1 MGMGLVRIVPFMSRA
16 AIRLALAAAVFGFG
30 VSSLG
35 LNTGQALTSNIELR
49 LKVTS
54 PRMTL
59 LEVDE
64 DGLVGSPD
72 GHITFLR
79 EDGRLRMWAPINGG
93 TVELATTNFLNV
105 HAMTI
110 PAEETFWP
118 RGNGFDSEY
127 AGGSKV
133 LRLPNGDLAMIYH
146 GEHHPCAGDRAEVN
160 VGLAISDDDGATW
173 HRRGKILTAS
183 PYDFESCEERR
194 FFGAGSFSG
203 VVSPDG
209 KYLYLYHHIWHPEQ
223 SCYITVSRSEISS
236 GLGPGTWTRYY
247 QDSWSQ
253 PGLGGLGSDMWREP
267 PGQEGCMAGIPS
279 VSWNPTYKM
288 WLAVFVTFKGFAYT
302 SSPDGVNWATPRML
316 MRGVTLVA
324 PESLIDHEQY
334 IYYPSLI
341 DPRANQDGRTNKKSL
356 LIYAFGGW
364 TAAHHMVANRVEI
377 SAVQVAVPDTL
388 PPTGAGMDVM
398 KIILGALFVCGAG
411 LGLFSRNKGSNRPL
425 GGLQTHAK

>member
-1 MGMGLVRIVPFMSRA
+1 MGLVRIVRFSGWVAMRFVLA
-16 AIRLALAAAVFGFG
+16 VAIFGFG
-30 VSSLG
+30 ISALDPG
-35 LNTGQALTSNIELR
+35 PGQALTSKIELR

-79 EDGRLRMWAPINGG
+79 ENGQLRMWAPINGG
-93 TVELATTNFLNV
+93 TVELATTNFLDV
-105 HAMTI
+105 HAMTT

-146 GEHHPCAGDRAEVN
+146 GEHHPCTGDRAEVN
-160 VGLAISDDDGATW
+160 VGLAISGDDGATW
-173 HRRGKILTAS
+173 QRRGKILSAS
-183 PYDFESCEERR
+183 PYDFESCDERQ

-209 KYLYLYHHIWHPEQ
+209 KFLYLYHHIWHPEQ
-223 SCYITVSRSEISS
+223 SCYITVSRSEIAS
-236 GLGPGTWTRYY
+236 GLGPGTWWRYY
-247 QDSWSQ
+247 QGAWSQ
-253 PGLGGLGSDMWREP
+253 PGLGGLGSDMWGEP
-267 PGQEGCMAGIPS
+267 PGQDNCMAGVPS

-288 WLAVFVTFKGFAYT
+288 WLAVFVTFKGFAYA
-302 SSPDGVNWATPRML
+302 SSPDGLNWSRARMF

-324 PESLIDHEQY
+324 PESLIDHEKY

-341 DPRANQDGRTNKKSL
+341 DPRANQDGRTNTKSL

-377 SAVQVAVPDTL
+377 SAVQLAVPDTL
-388 PPTGAGMDVM
+388 PPTGTGMDVM
-398 KIILGALFVCGAG
+398 ETILWALCACGAG
-411 LGLFSRNKGSNRPL
+411 LGFFSRIRGSNRPL
-425 GGLQTHAK
+425 GSSQTQAK

>member
-1 MGMGLVRIVPFMSRA
+1 
-16 AIRLALAAAVFGFG
+16 
-30 VSSLG
+30 
-35 LNTGQALTSNIELR
+35 
-49 LKVTS
+49 
-54 PRMTL
+54 MTL

-93 TVELATTNFLNV
+93 TVELATTNFLDV

-247 QDSWSQ
+247 QDSADSAATC
-253 PGLGGLGSDMWREP
+253 GGNHRGKKDVWQVFQASAGTPLTRCGS
-267 PGQEGCMAGIPS
+267 
-279 VSWNPTYKM
+279 
-288 WLAVFVTFKGFAYT
+288 
-302 SSPDGVNWATPRML
+302 
-316 MRGVTLVA
+316 
-324 PESLIDHEQY
+324 
-334 IYYPSLI
+334 
-341 DPRANQDGRTNKKSL
+341 
-356 LIYAFGGW
+356 
-364 TAAHHMVANRVEI
+364 
-377 SAVQVAVPDTL
+377 
-388 PPTGAGMDVM
+388 
-398 KIILGALFVCGAG
+398 
-411 LGLFSRNKGSNRPL
+411 LFSSRSRGSPTRLRPM
-425 GGLQTHAK
+425 GLIGPHQGC